1 MTIELAKELIR
12 CRSITPDDAGCQELV
27 AKRLQRAGFKAE
39 RLRCEDVDNIWL
51 SHGSGAP
58 VFAFLG
64 HTDVVPTGPVSEW
77 RSDPFTPTERDGFL
91 FGRGAADMKGSVAAM
106 TAALARFASVH
117 TRHPGTVALLLTSDE
132 EGTAVNGTRRMLDH
146 LLDKGL
152 RIKYCLVGEPSS
164 RETIGDV
171 IKNGRR
177 GTLTGQITISGI
189 QGHVAY
195 PQLADNPIHGA
206 APALAELCATEW
218 DTGNEFYPPTSFQIS
233 NVHAGTG
240 ADNVI
245 PGSVE
250 ILCNFRFSTAVTEQ
264 ELKDRVDKILNGRKL
279 RYRID
284 WRPAGQPFLTPGGP
298 LLDAVRRVIRKQ
310 NGKAP
315 EVNTAGGTSDGRFVA
330 PTGAEI
336 VELGPV
342 NRTIHKVD
350 ECVSI
355 QDLETLST
363 MYERI
368 LEELMKEAVHRDR

>member
-27 AKRLQRAGFKAE
+27 AKRLKKAGFNAI

-51 SHGSGAP
+51 NHGRGAP

-64 HTDVVPTGPVSEW
+64 HTDVVPTGPLSEW
-77 RSDPFTPTERDGFL
+77 TSDPFTPTVRDGYL
-91 FGRGAADMKGSVAAM
+91 YGRGAADMKGSVAAM
-106 TAALARFASVH
+106 ATALERYASSN
-117 TRHPGTVALLLTSDE
+117 RNHPGTVALLLTSDE
-132 EGTAVNGTRRMLDH
+132 EGTAVNGTCKMLEH
-146 LLDKGL
+146 LINHEV
-152 RIKYCLVGEPSS
+152 RIQYCLVGEPSS
-164 RETIGDV
+164 RETVGDV
-171 IKNGRR
+171 VKNGRR

-195 PQLADNPIHGA
+195 PQLADNPIHGV
-206 APALAELCATEW
+206 APALAELCAIEW
-218 DTGNEFYPPTSFQIS
+218 DRGNEFYPPTSFQIS
-233 NVHAGTG
+233 NIHAGTG

-264 ELKDRVDKILNGRKL
+264 ELKDRVEKILKVRKL
-279 RYRID
+279 RYRVD
-284 WRPAGQPFLTPGGP
+284 WRPAGLPFLTPGGA
-298 LLDAVRRVIRKQ
+298 LLDTVKGVIQ
-310 NGKAP
+310 DMNGKVP
-315 EVNTAGGTSDGRFVA
+315 EVNTVGGTSDGRFVA
-330 PTGAEI
+330 PTGSEV

-342 NRTIHKVD
+342 NRTIHKID

-368 LEELMKEAVHRDR
+368 LEELMKETVKG